1 MGLPKAR
8 RRPLKI
14 LSFLKKVA
22 YPLLL
27 FVVALSDGN
36 WGAAAAATGIHR
48 LCLAEGTEEIEKAG
62 SLRLQLF

>member
-8 RRPLKI
+8 RRPLKT

-27 FVVALSDGN
+27 FVVALSDDN
-36 WGAAAAATGIHR
+36 WGAAATGIHR
-48 LCLAEGTEEIEKAG
+48 LCVAEGTEEIEKAG